1 MSYIEQ
7 KIRDV
12 LRAHQRHGAFNCRC
26 GERIAADGAESYPTL
41 PEHQAATA
49 VKELGLVQFTAQSRE
64 RWAAEIRVAK
74 RTMTKDE
81 FSEWLYRRV
90 NSAGSVG
97 ERVHIERASAT
108 SQVTLA
114 RGEHTA
120 QDSPGS
126 S

>member
-49 VKELGLVQFTAQSRE
+49 VKELGLVQFYAVAYGDGGQSEECYEHWDQARDM
-64 RWAAEIRVAK
+64 AAEA
-74 RTMTKDE
+74 T
-81 FSEWLYRRV
+81 
-90 NSAGSVG
+90 SAGYPDVSIVTAWFTG
-97 ERVHIERASAT
+97 WEPAENIEHLT
-108 SQVTLA
+108 
-114 RGEHTA
+114 
-120 QDSPGS
+120 
-126 S
+126 